1 MRNPQPPA
9 WPGSCITTGPMAQF
23 DPRRQP
29 LRFAPH
35 LLTGGAAFAVAV
47 LIWRVVQPAGA
58 IAPAAATDLD
68 PSAVAALESRAF
80 AAASLHPGFASP
92 QDVLVKLKPG
102 ETLAQAVVRLGVA
115 NADAQQ
121 AAQALAQA
129 NIKAIS
135 AFQAAVAQPLAG
147 GAARLVGLTLRTS
160 PAATVTLAR
169 DFNGSLK
176 LRELQEK
183 VSDETT
189 VAHGRVAGSL
199 FQSAAALGATS
210 EVTNQVVK
218 LFAHKLDFS
227 RDILGG
233 DQFTLVFDRKVSE
246 SGHTVEVGHLLYAE
260 LESHGKP
267 VRLYRFDHAGKTE
280 YFDENGKNIKGMLL
294 RTPVDG
300 ARMSSTFGM
309 RMHPILG
316 FMKMHQGIDFAA
328 GTGTPVLAAG
338 DGVVVDVK
346 RWGGYGNWLRIR
358 HSNGWETGYGHLS
371 RYARGLHPGMVV
383 HQGQL
388 VAYVGS
394 TGNSTGPHLHY
405 ETWFQGKRIN
415 PIGAKVPQGT
425 ELGGKDLV
433 AFKAVKANIDGM
445 IARKEAQPAQT
456 QKAAIEGLRPLQ
468 KPGRKS

>member
-1 MRNPQPPA
+1 
-9 WPGSCITTGPMAQF
+9 MAQF

-35 LLTGGAAFAVAV
+35 LLTGAAALTVAA
-47 LIWRVVQPAGA
+47 LLWRVMQPVG
-58 IAPAAATDLD
+58 APAPQPSTELD

-80 AAASLHPGFASP
+80 VAASLHPGFASP

-115 NADAQQ
+115 NEDAQQ
-121 AAQALAQA
+121 AAHALAQA

-135 AFQAAVAQPLAG
+135 AFQAAVAKPLAG
-147 GAARLVGLTLRTS
+147 GAARLIGLTLRTS

-169 DFNGSLK
+169 DFNGAMK

-260 LESHGKP
+260 LQSHGKP
-267 VRLYRFDHAGKTE
+267 VRLYRFDRAGKTE

-371 RYARGLHPGMVV
+371 RYARGLHPGMAV

-415 PIGAKVPQGT
+415 PVGARVPQGT
-425 ELGGKDLV
+425 ELGGRDLV
-433 AFKAVKANIDGM
+433 AFKTVKAKVDDM
-445 IARKEAQPAQT
+445 IARKEAQPAKT
-456 QKAAIEGLRPLQ
+456 QKAAAEGLRPAQ
-468 KPGRKS
+468 KPGRRS